1 MNRKKI
7 LHMVED
13 LKIGGLERTIFLIVN
28 GLNRPEYDVE
38 VWCLARGGNIAEE
51 LTKSG
56 IPVKILGMN
65 SYHKPLFILTLAQQI
80 RKEHVDIL
88 HTHGYFAGTFGRLAA
103 LFTRVPV
110 IITHVHSTY
119 YNYKRRNILIERF
132 LAKFTDRIICVSRAV
147 QDFVVEYEGIPKSKT
162 TLIYNAARAPE
173 SDEPYSELQDRRAS
187 LGFAKDD
194 IVITI
199 IASLTENKGHRI
211 LIDAFRHVFE
221 RHPEIRL
228 MIVGDGPLRNE
239 LKTYVKKMEFTS
251 EILFIGQTTEVF
263 SLLRTADLCVLPSIE
278 REGLGIALIEAM
290 AASLPIVG
298 TNLGGI
304 PEVIED
310 KMNGLLVAPG
320 DVHGLA
326 SAMEMFVRDKGLREQ
341 MGKMGRRLYEEK
353 FTVTKMIQNV
363 ELLYDELAGNHLG

>member
-1 MNRKKI
+1 
-7 LHMVED
+7 MVED

-51 LTKSG
+51 LVESG

-65 SYHKPLFILTLAQQI
+65 SYHKPLFILTLAQLI

-103 LFTRVPV
+103 LLTRIPV

-119 YNYKRRNILIERF
+119 YNYKKRNILIERF
-132 LAKFTDRIICVSRAV
+132 LAKFTDRIICISHAV

-162 TLIYNAARAPE
+162 ILIYNAARVPE
-173 SDEPYSELQDRRAS
+173 SDESYSELQNRRAS
-187 LGFAKDD
+187 FGFDKDD

-341 MGKMGRRLYEEK
+341 MGKMGRKLYEEK

-363 ELLYDELAGNHLG
+363 ELLYDELAGNHFE